1 MPGDT
6 FSLSTTALVRMAT
19 PIFPIMDNVFLDF
32 HFFLVPMRLLW
43 EHWEEFNG
51 AQANPGDSIDYIIP
65 QVPAPSGGWTE
76 GSLGDYLGLPIEL
89 TLLRPASLFVVIT
102 SFGMRGTETKTFKI
116 ACQRILMMA
125 RMLLQ
130 IM

>member
-1 MPGDT
+1 
-6 FSLSTTALVRMAT
+6 
-19 PIFPIMDNVFLDF
+19 MDNVFLDF

-65 QVPAPSGGWTE
+65 QVPALVVVGLKVLLVIISGCQ
-76 GSLGDYLGLPIEL
+76 LEL